1 MGSAMM
7 RQALESMANTSAERA
22 RDRGAT
28 ARRLIGELRPFRAKI
43 VAALGLV
50 LLGAAAQ
57 AGAPLIIGRAI
68 DRAIGPGDRRA
79 LALWMLALAVV
90 YVVGALAS
98 RGQTLQIGDIGQRAL
113 AGLRERLFD
122 RLQRL
127 PLGYFD
133 RRPVGDLISRVT
145 NDVDT
150 INQFLSQGLTQLL
163 GQLFSLVGIVAT
175 MLLLDLPLALVSFTI
190 IPIMLLTTNLFARR
204 ARVAFRRT
212 RETVGDVTAE
222 IQEEIVG
229 VRQAQAF
236 NRTEFNIARFRQRNE
251 ANRSANVQATGITS
265 AFAPAIDVLSTVATA
280 LVIGYG
286 GYQVYAG
293 RLTVG
298 TLAAFLIYV
307 QQFFRPIQLIS
318 QVYTQA
324 QASLAGAERI
334 YGIMDE
340 APEPPDAPDATV
352 LGPIAGEIVFD
363 RVTFGYDAARPVL
376 RDISFQ
382 VAPGQTVALVGRTG
396 AGKTTIAS
404 LIPRF
409 YDATGGVVRIDGHD
423 VRAVTR
429 ASLRSQIAVVLQEP
443 FLFSGTVADNI
454 GYGRLG
460 ASRAAIEAAARAVDA
475 HGFITALPQGY
486 DTPIGEGGGG
496 LSQGQR
502 QLVSFARA
510 LLADPRVLIL
520 DEATANI
527 DTRTEATIQR
537 ALATVLAGRTSVVIA
552 HRLSTIRGA
561 DLILVIEDGQIAER
575 GDHDD
580 LLARDGLY
588 AALYRRQF
596 RDARAGSAAA
606 D

>member
-1 MGSAMM
+1 
-7 RQALESMANTSAERA
+7 
-22 RDRGAT
+22 
-28 ARRLIGELRPFRAKI
+28 
-43 VAALGLV
+43 V
-50 LLGAAAQ
+50 
-57 AGAPLIIGRAI
+57 
-68 DRAIGPGDRRA
+68 
-79 LALWMLALAVV
+79 
-90 YVVGALAS
+90 
-98 RGQTLQIGDIGQRAL
+98 
-113 AGLRERLFD
+113 
-122 RLQRL
+122 
-127 PLGYFD
+127 
-133 RRPVGDLISRVT
+133 
-145 NDVDT
+145 
-150 INQFLSQGLTQLL
+150 
-163 GQLFSLVGIVAT
+163 T

-486 DTPIGEGGGG
+486 DTPIG
-496 LSQGQR
+496 
-502 QLVSFARA
+502 
-510 LLADPRVLIL
+510 
-520 DEATANI
+520 
-527 DTRTEATIQR
+527 
-537 ALATVLAGRTSVVIA
+537 
-552 HRLSTIRGA
+552 
-561 DLILVIEDGQIAER
+561 
-575 GDHDD
+575 
-580 LLARDGLY
+580 
-588 AALYRRQF
+588 
-596 RDARAGSAAA
+596 
-606 D
+606 